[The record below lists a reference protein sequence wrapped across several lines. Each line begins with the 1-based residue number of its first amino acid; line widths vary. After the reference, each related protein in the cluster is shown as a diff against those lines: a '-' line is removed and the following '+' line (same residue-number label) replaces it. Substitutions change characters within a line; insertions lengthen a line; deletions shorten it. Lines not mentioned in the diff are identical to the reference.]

1 MNKNAIYLEGGAT
14 GQHSKDVTI
23 RCQQA
28 FSKLL
33 VKMGFEGRQP
43 NLFATMNDT
52 F

>member
-14 GQHSKDVTI
+14 GQDSKEVTI

-33 VKMGFEGRQP
+33 DKMGFEGRQP
-43 NLFATMNDT
+43 KLFATMNDT